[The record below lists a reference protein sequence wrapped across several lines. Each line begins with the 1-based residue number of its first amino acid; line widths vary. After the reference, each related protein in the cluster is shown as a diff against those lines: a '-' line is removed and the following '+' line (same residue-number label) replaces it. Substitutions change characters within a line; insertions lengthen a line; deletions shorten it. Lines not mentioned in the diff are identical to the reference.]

1 MQGVFHR
8 GLNKRSHP
16 ALNNGTCRKR
26 KSLQIQIEVSNGFQ
40 QELCTMH
47 SQEGKKLSRFV
58 DAHGQKGM
66 MGVRRVQKS
75 SQKVLTANSTLIMG
89 IGIFCPYFL
98 VGREIKR

>member
-1 MQGVFHR
+1 MEVKAALLLQPPP
-8 GLNKRSHP
+8 P
-16 ALNNGTCRKR
+16 ALRAALPG
-26 KSLQIQIEVSNGFQ
+26 
-40 QELCTMH
+40 
-47 SQEGKKLSRFV
+47 GKKLSRFV

-98 VGREIKR
+98 VGREIQR